1 MRLKYQLLNILPFFL
16 FLTVPPVYAGDYRE
30 KGRSDYRSHGNGK
43 HEEKP
48 SGDYYVVPRHERY
61 RRLEPLYQ
69 QKGALRVERYDRRHD
84 GYYGDGKR
92 HGHGGRGRR

>member
-1 MRLKYQLLNILPFFL
+1 MKTKLIVMAFLL
-16 FLTVPPVYAGDYRE
+16 LTVSRVHAGDYGERDRDVS
-30 KGRSDYRSHGNGK
+30 RSYENGK
-43 HEEKP
+43 HEGKP

-61 RRLEPLYQ
+61 KRLEPRYQ

-84 GYYGDGKR
+84 GSYRDGKR

>member
-1 MRLKYQLLNILPFFL
+1 MKTKLIVIALL
-16 FLTVPPVYAGDYRE
+16 FLTVSPVHAGDYRE
-30 KGRSDYRSHGNGK
+30 KDRGAYRSYENGK

-61 RRLEPLYQ
+61 KRLEPLYQ
-69 QKGALRVERYDRRHD
+69 QKGALRGERYDRRHD